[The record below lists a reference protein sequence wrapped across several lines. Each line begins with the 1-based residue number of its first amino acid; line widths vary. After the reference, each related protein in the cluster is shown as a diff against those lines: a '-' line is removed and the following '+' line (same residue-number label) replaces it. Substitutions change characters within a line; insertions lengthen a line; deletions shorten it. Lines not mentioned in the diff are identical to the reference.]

1 MKETTAQTVPRSSA
15 VRIPFS
21 DWHAQVY
28 HVRCGRCGA
37 TLTHDVACDALRTT
51 CPSCN
56 RRLTL
61 PATIRASCHACG
73 ADNEYPH
80 TLAGHSTKCQ
90 SCDQSLTLE
99 PVVGKARSHRHT
111 PRRGRQRARSQH
123 EHTLAYSGGAERSL
137 ILRVAA
143 IATLIFVVAV
153 SVL

>member
-1 MKETTAQTVPRSSA
+1 MNETTTQTVPLSSA

-28 HVRCGRCGA
+28 HVRCGGCGA
-37 TLTHDVACDALRTT
+37 TITHDVACDALRTT

-73 ADNEYPH
+73 ADNEYPN
-80 TLAGHSTKCQ
+80 TLAGHSTTCK
-90 SCDQSLTLE
+90 SCDQVLTLK

-111 PRRGRQRARSQH
+111 PRRGRRARSQN
-123 EHTLAYSGGAERSL
+123 EHTFAYSDGAERSL
-137 ILRVAA
+137 ILLVAA
-143 IATLIFVVAV
+143 IAMLIFVVAV